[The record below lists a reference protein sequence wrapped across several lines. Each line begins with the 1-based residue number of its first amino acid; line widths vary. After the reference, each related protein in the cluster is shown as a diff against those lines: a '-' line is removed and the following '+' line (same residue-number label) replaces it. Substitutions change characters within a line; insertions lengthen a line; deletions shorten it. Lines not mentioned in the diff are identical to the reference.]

1 MSGRITSLFAL
12 IVGLVFMYFFVQT
25 ANSIGA
31 PFIFTIVAALGV
43 LLMILKFARIL
54 IRGF

>member
-1 MSGRITSLFAL
+1 MSSQIRGLFSL

-31 PFIFTIVAALGV
+31 PFIFTIVAALGA
-43 LLMILKFARIL
+43 LLMILKFGRIL

>member
-1 MSGRITSLFAL
+1 MSSQIRGLFAL

-31 PFIFTIVAALGV
+31 PSIFTIVAVFGA
-43 LLMILKFARIL
+43 LLMILKFGRIL